1 MCQKKIL
8 KNTVDLANFIKD
20 AFIYLDK
27 DMDNNDSLSYPECI
41 QSMTGDLEKC
51 QSFDII

>member
-20 AFIYLDK
+20 ALDK

-41 QSMTGDLEKC
+41 QSMTGDLKNANL
-51 QSFDII
+51 SI